1 MLLRPDSALS
11 SALSGPVIPHPPAPP
26 SLVILWYLC
35 PQSALLQRT
44 CMHAQGRG
52 DPPIRV
58 VNAGVSVRLVLPV
71 DWSGISCIK
80 MIK

>member
-1 MLLRPDSALS
+1 
-11 SALSGPVIPHPPAPP
+11 
-26 SLVILWYLC
+26 
-35 PQSALLQRT
+35 
-44 CMHAQGRG
+44 MHAQGRG

>member
-1 MLLRPDSALS
+1 
-11 SALSGPVIPHPPAPP
+11 
-26 SLVILWYLC
+26 
-35 PQSALLQRT
+35 
-44 CMHAQGRG
+44 MHAQGRG

-58 VNAGVSVRLVLPV
+58 VNTGVSVRLVLPV